1 MRLRRLPNERERQKG
16 LDGYDKRRP
25 AVNPVH
31 PLPVVN
37 HKGRLR
43 RVPRRVTKP
52 VRRRLRPQVK
62 QLLVPAANPHNRPLL
77 NVPLRLRAVKRRP
90 PLKQVARVARRKQP
104 PVNHNVNE
112 VRLPPAPPPVVKL
125 HLRAR
130 EVPVKDVHPPPKR
143 RLRKPP
149 DCRRPPFNDTA
160 KHHNKKRRKPPPKF
174 PPLQPPPNFDNVAP
188 KLKDVKSAV

>member
-1 MRLRRLPNERERQKG
+1 M
-16 LDGYDKRRP
+16 
-25 AVNPVH
+25 
-31 PLPVVN
+31 
-37 HKGRLR
+37 
-43 RVPRRVTKP
+43 
-52 VRRRLRPQVK
+52 
-62 QLLVPAANPHNRPLL
+62 
-77 NVPLRLRAVKRRP
+77 
-90 PLKQVARVARRKQP
+90 
-104 PVNHNVNE
+104 NHNVNE